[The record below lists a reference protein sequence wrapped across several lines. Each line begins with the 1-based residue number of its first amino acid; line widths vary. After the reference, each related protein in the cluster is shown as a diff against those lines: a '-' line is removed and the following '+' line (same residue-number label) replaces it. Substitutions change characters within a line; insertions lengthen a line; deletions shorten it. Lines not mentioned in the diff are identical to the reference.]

1 MKILTKMKTH
11 IVFFQNQEDE
21 TKKWIDFEFILSDDY
36 NDYFMTYLV
45 NIKVKMTSI
54 DMLTYKNSIFLFY
67 HFNDY
72 LRQINETTK
81 PLCHRIVAD
90 DDTALEI
97 LQNKN
102 WQYFIEKTLEVWQSN
117 NGSELMQLVSAKEDK
132 IIENSV
138 ELFTIAKH
146 STQIFIIK

>member
-1 MKILTKMKTH
+1 
-11 IVFFQNQEDE
+11 
-21 TKKWIDFEFILSDDY
+21 
-36 NDYFMTYLV
+36 
-45 NIKVKMTSI
+45 
-54 DMLTYKNSIFLFY
+54 MLTYKNSNFLFY

-72 LRQINETTK
+72 LRQLNEPTK

-102 WQYFIEKTLEVWQSN
+102 WQYFIERTLEVCRSN
-117 NGSELMQLVSAKEDK
+117 NGSELIQLVSAKEDK

-138 ELFTIAKH
+138 ELFAIVKH